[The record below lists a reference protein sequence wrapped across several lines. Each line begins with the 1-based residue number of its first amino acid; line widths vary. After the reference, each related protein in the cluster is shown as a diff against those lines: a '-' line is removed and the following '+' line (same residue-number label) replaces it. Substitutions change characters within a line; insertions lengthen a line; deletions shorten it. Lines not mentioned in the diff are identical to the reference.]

1 MAEDGNVVKMGQSG
15 KILASVL
22 TRSWAIPDGMK
33 FEIVHEE
40 GCRGRVYD
48 SELVMSVVEAVS
60 PRTVTELEVCVGTVM
75 KTVGCGKGCG
85 INKTTSAGVL
95 FRHSQNSEYSPPTN
109 GSTQSTG
116 STRGSPLASEIS
128 SWGNSTILDRLPSSE
143 RALYKGYKQDRSS
156 DESYVPPATINREL
170 SMDLGGGTNTEGN
183 GIGNSKHAVTE
194 REVTFP
200 KKETTILRRMRWDVP
215 TKRDS
220 IAGTPVETLTTQE
233 STVPYGGSSIDQAL
247 LEAVRDIENGDTVT
261 PVCDRMVDDEEEED
275 VEVVVEST
283 LSDHDKILRLE
294 KRVCDMGDEYDD
306 LRDQFE
312 VLISDI
318 KEGKIGCTKCKVDV
332 KGKGK
337 ATDVAV
343 ANSTVTE
350 TLPPA
355 IPRTRQVPKGQTS
368 TTVPKGQ
375 TSTNERKGADVPT
388 YKKESASFAGEKE
401 SWAKVSAPKDN
412 QGFTKVIG
420 RAERKT
426 VTKKMTVKP
435 VATERERHLK
445 IRFVGAR
452 GMVHM
457 LPLGVIMEIIRV
469 KLNNTL
475 KDLNI
480 DAYFAKS
487 GKNKWGDIEMTL
499 ARTKAE
505 DLINAGNAMK
515 EALIQLGLKEFSFV
529 RDVKK
534 VKLYV
539 AMVPLTKRG
548 AREWEVNDWNTADA
562 FDDMAAD
569 IESSNQGVYV
579 SARPSWVGKLGILK
593 ERKHKSAGLTIL
605 CEETAEL
612 KRMMAGNEPRMLV
625 GGRKRFCRIWRES
638 SDTIICDRCLTVG
651 HSLPE
656 CKATPEC
663 RWCGKGH
670 LSTDHKCPIVGC
682 AAPKG
687 VACMHCRKWCKLC
700 ETGNHYSG
708 FRECTVL
715 RGRGASQRKY
725 GMATPIDADNT
736 SAEGVSDRSRNRF
749 RQTNQRV
756 RHTPVDEQVR
766 NNEARGN
773 RTSRLTRVAKGR
785 SSSVPS
791 GSRIVREEGEV
802 TLSQW

>member
-1 MAEDGNVVKMGQSG
+1 MMAEDGNVVNMGRSG
-15 KILASVL
+15 KILASVI

-33 FEIVHEE
+33 FEIEHER
-40 GCRGRVYD
+40 GCRGGSTYT
-48 SELVMSVVEAVS
+48 SEMVMGVVKNVG
-60 PRTVTELEVCVGTVM
+60 PRTVTELEVCVGTVL
-75 KTVGCGKGCG
+75 KTVGCGNGCG

-95 FRHSQNSEYSPPTN
+95 FRHSQDSEYSPPTK
-109 GSTQSTG
+109 GSTQSTDSQG
-116 STRGSPLASEIS
+116 TTRGSPLASEIS

-143 RALYKGYKQDRSS
+143 RALYKGYRQDRSS
-156 DESYVPPATINREL
+156 DESYVPPATISKEL

-183 GIGNSKHAVTE
+183 GIGNSKHAVIN
-194 REVTFP
+194 REVSSP
-200 KKETTILRRMRWDVP
+200 EKGTTILRRMRWDVP

-220 IAGTPVETLTTQE
+220 ITDTPVETLTTQE
-233 STVPYGGSSIDQAL
+233 PTVPYGGSSIDLAL

-261 PVCDRMVDDEEEED
+261 PVCDRMVEDEEEEE
-275 VEVVVEST
+275 VKVVVEST

-332 KGKGK
+332 KGKGR
-337 ATDVAV
+337 ATGVAV
-343 ANSTVTE
+343 ADNTRTR

-355 IPRTRQVPKGQTS
+355 IPMATQVPVGR
-368 TTVPKGQ
+368 

-401 SWAKVSAPKDN
+401 SWAKVTAPKDN

-426 VTKKMTVKP
+426 VTKKMVVKP
-435 VATERERHLK
+435 LATEKERHLK

-457 LPLGVIMEIIRV
+457 LPLGVTTEIIRV

-475 KDLNI
+475 KELNI

-505 DLINAGNAMK
+505 DLIMAGNAMK
-515 EALIQLGLKEFSFV
+515 EALIQLGLKDFSFV
-529 RDVKK
+529 RDTKK

-548 AREWEVNDWNTADA
+548 AREWEVSDWNTANA
-562 FDDMAAD
+562 FDEMAAD
-569 IESSNQGVYV
+569 IESSNPGVYV

-593 ERKHKSAGLTIL
+593 ERKHNSAGLTIL

-612 KRMMAGNEPRMLV
+612 KRIMAGNEPRMLV
-625 GGRKRFCRIWRES
+625 GGRKRFCRVWRES

-670 LSTDHKCPIVGC
+670 LSTDHKCPIVDC

-687 VACMHCRKWCKLC
+687 MACMHCRKWCKLC

-725 GMATPIDADNT
+725 GRATPIDADNT

-749 RQTNQRV
+749 RQTNPRV
-756 RHTPVDEQVR
+756 RNTPVDEQVR
-766 NNEARGN
+766 NKEMIGD
-773 RTSRLTRVAKGR
+773 RTSKPTRVAKAR

-791 GSRIVREEGEV
+791 GRRNVREEGEV